1 MQEELDD
8 VLQIRYKQEELLR
21 QKDREL
27 TALKGALK
35 DEVANHD
42 KEMDQT
48 RQQYQKD
55 LQQLRKNMDNVSQ
68 VSEDAR

>member
-1 MQEELDD
+1 MQDELDD
-8 VLQIRYKQEELLR
+8 VLQIRYKQDELLR

-55 LQQLRKNMDNVSQ
+55 LQQLRKNMENVSQ